1 MYWASLPSEVR
12 SKILVFLA
20 ADNNSASAAE
30 VQKSCLSHYASVCI
44 EWLEFIEKR
53 TYHRLTLRPSC
64 LSRLGKL
71 SPRQKGF
78 VKHIRLRIELK
89 GYTCKSCTKDEP
101 FTRSY
106 SNNRLVGCAIR
117 KLFMILSTW
126 NNSTWNNGNEESGEG
141 TTFELSIYS
150 PSDSKHAFRHYNFD
164 PDISEAPVNQIKTSE
179 IHDPRHGWVQGRRIT
194 PLRAPTISI
203 ECVALWICLSRE
215 VKSITKLVVLRQ
227 TRRRI
232 SSQTMDQ
239 ILGKLPKLEV
249 LHWEM
254 WRMIGRL
261 PQAARDAGK

>member
-20 ADNNSASAAE
+20 ADNSASAAE
-30 VQKSCLSHYASVCI
+30 VQKSCLSRYASVCI
-44 EWLEFIEKR
+44 EWLEFIEER

-117 KLFMILSTW
+117 KLFMILST
-126 NNSTWNNGNEESGEG
+126 
-141 TTFELSIYS
+141 
-150 PSDSKHAFRHYNFD
+150 
-164 PDISEAPVNQIKTSE
+164 
-179 IHDPRHGWVQGRRIT
+179 
-194 PLRAPTISI
+194 
-203 ECVALWICLSRE
+203 
-215 VKSITKLVVLRQ
+215 
-227 TRRRI
+227 
-232 SSQTMDQ
+232 
-239 ILGKLPKLEV
+239 
-249 LHWEM
+249 
-254 WRMIGRL
+254 
-261 PQAARDAGK
+261 